1 MFKRYIQLRAADLVQ
16 PKSES
21 GLSKLRIMASTSD
34 AVDMG
39 GWREIL
45 EHSEASV
52 DTGSATALL
61 INHDPN
67 RIAGALRAC
76 VVDGKCMEVEAE
88 LDDSVEMESG
98 MTVKRAID
106 IGAMRGASVGY
117 SYDRKDCIFD
127 ESTRTVTVKKW
138 RLLELSLTP
147 TPADAAAGIRS
158 MPFDF
163 NQSKTANEPKERTMS
178 ESAPA
183 APVVPAGDPDIS
195 AKMLRLERENKIR
208 ALAEQHGVKAD
219 GLDFDKSE
227 IDLAGD
233 LMKRKAELA
242 QHAPAGPV
250 TRVSVTVDG
259 GDKFIEAAGKS
270 LAGERDGIQLHA
282 VEMVRRCAK
291 IEGEDA
297 SDWSAS
303 ECASYALRRMSYSKR
318 DAANK
323 TASSF
328 AVLTG
333 STANK
338 QLLAGFDGYAS
349 VWAEIC
355 TIKDASDFNTH
366 YHVGAATG
374 RLQETP
380 ENEAF
385 PELVQK
391 EGSYSSAVKN
401 YGATI
406 SITEQA
412 IVNDNL
418 GEIMRSFQRAGYAA
432 ARAIDRAVFYALL
445 NATWTYDTTAGAAL
459 GTAGNLDKVRAGL
472 KGKLSPSGEKMENE
486 PRILVVDTLNAYNAA
501 LATGQIY
508 KINETVAGGSPRVTG
523 IKVIDSTFVGDTG
536 LLAGALT
543 TDYYLFNDPNMVDTV
558 CLEFLRGMRVPQ
570 IQPFDAGAVDAVKF
584 KIKLPFAAT
593 IATHTDSAGNTRVT
607 GVQKATVA

>member
-1 MFKRYIQLRAADLVQ
+1 MFKRYVHIRAEDMKPADN
-16 PKSES
+16 
-21 GLSKLRIMASTSD
+21 GLTRLHILASTD
-34 AVDMG
+34 EAVDMG

-45 EHSEASV
+45 AHDESAI
-52 DTGSATALL
+52 DLRSATALL
-61 INHDPN
+61 VNHDPN
-67 RIAGALRAC
+67 RIAGVLRTC
-76 VVDGKCMEVEAE
+76 KTDGKSMHVEAD
-88 LDDSVEMESG
+88 LDDSAQMESG
-98 MTVKRAID
+98 MSVKRAVD

-117 SYDRKDCIFD
+117 TYERKDCMFD
-127 ESTRTVTVKKW
+127 ESTRTVTVCKW

-147 TPADAAAGIRS
+147 TPADASACIRS
-158 MPFDF
+158 IPFDF
-163 NQSKTANEPKERTMS
+163 STTNPATEPKERTMS
-178 ESAPA
+178 EPAPVAPVAPA
-183 APVVPAGDPDIS
+183 ADPDVT
-195 AKMLRLERENKIR
+195 AKLARAEREIKIR
-208 ALAEQHGVKAD
+208 SLAEQHGVKAD
-219 GLDFDKSE
+219 GLDFAKSE
-227 IDLAGD
+227 IELASE
-233 LMKRKAELA
+233 LMKRKADLSPQVPVA
-242 QHAPAGPV
+242 PV
-250 TRVSVTVDG
+250 TRVQVTVDG
-259 GDKFIEAAGKS
+259 GDKFIDAASKT
-270 LAGERDGIQLHA
+270 LMGERGGVQLSA

-291 IEGEDA
+291 LDGEDA

-303 ECASYALRRMSYSKR
+303 ECANYALRRMSYSKR

-323 TASSF
+323 ISSSF
-328 AVLTG
+328 SVLTG
-333 STANK
+333 NTANK
-338 QLLAGFDGYAS
+338 QLLSGFDAYAA

-355 TIKDASDFNTH
+355 TIKDAADFNTH
-366 YHVGAATG
+366 YHVGVATG

-401 YGATI
+401 YGATV
-406 SITEQA
+406 SVTEQA

-445 NATWTYDTTAGAAL
+445 NATWTNDTTTSATLA
-459 GTAGNLDKVRAGL
+459 TAGNLDKVRAGL

-486 PRILVVDTLNAYNAA
+486 PRILVVDSLNAYNAA

-508 KINETVAGGSPRVTG
+508 KLNETIAGGSPRVTG

-536 LLAGALT
+536 LLGGALT
-543 TDYYLFNDPNMVDTV
+543 TDYYLFADPNMVDTV
-558 CLEFLRGMRVPQ
+558 CLEFLRGMRTPQ

-593 IATHTDSAGNTRVT
+593 IATHTDSAGNARVT